1 MAPTVHAVPGVDL
14 LGAAVDV
21 LADTLGLRDGATG
34 AHCDRTVE
42 LACSIGRR
50 FGMSAATLR
59 DLGYAARVHDIGKVG
74 VPDSVLRKPGP
85 LDRWEARL
93 MRRHSEWGADLL
105 RGVPGLER
113 VAVIVHHHHERY
125 DGHGYPDGLVEVNIP
140 LESRILA
147 VADAYM
153 AMTDDRPYRR
163 ALSPETIAHELVEG
177 RATQFDPEVVDALEL
192 ELREHSTAELQRYR
206 DSARRCRLTA
216 RLRTADGESRG
227 RTASPPASRESGAT

>member
-1 MAPTVHAVPGVDL
+1 MASSVNAIRGDDL
-14 LGAAVDV
+14 LSATVAV
-21 LADTLGLRDGATG
+21 LAGTLGLRDGATG

-50 FGMSAATLR
+50 LGLSADPLR
-59 DLGYAARVHDIGKVG
+59 DLGYSARVHDIGKVG
-74 VPDSVLRKPGP
+74 VPDAVLRKPGP

-93 MRRHSEWGADLL
+93 LRRHSGWGADLL

-113 VAVIVHHHHERY
+113 VAVIVRHHHERF
-125 DGHGYPDGLVEVNIP
+125 DGHGYPDGLAGVDIP

-163 ALSPETIAHELVEG
+163 ALSPETVARELVEG

-192 ELREHSTAELQRYR
+192 ELREHPTAELPV
-206 DSARRCRLTA
+206 L
-216 RLRTADGESRG
+216 SRF
-227 RTASPPASRESGAT
+227 RSRASLSPQGAVANP